1 MMNKFFTE
9 TLRKLNVGEMFEYT
23 GKLIVMRDA
32 AQKRLVEMENNGKIL
47 PVELKDALIFYAG
60 PTFSKGSIVIGPTTS
75 KRMDRFLEFLGR
87 HSVVGTIG
95 KGERTPEGVE
105 IIKKFKMIY
114 FVTPSGCAAYLG
126 KKIKSWKIVAFEDL
140 GPEAVYEIEV
150 ENFPLLVVVSAL

>member
-1 MMNKFFTE
+1 MNEILTE
-9 TLRKLNVGEMFEYT
+9 TLKKLNVGEMFEYT

-32 AQKRLVEMENNGKIL
+32 AQKRLVEMEDNGKTL
-47 PVELKDALIFYAG
+47 PVELKNALVFYAG
-60 PTFSKGSIVIGPTTS
+60 PTFSKGNIIIGPTTS

-87 HSVVGTIG
+87 HGVIGTIG

-105 IIKKFKMIY
+105 TIKKYKMIY

-126 KKIKSWKIVAFEDL
+126 KKIKSWKVVAFEDL

-150 ENFPLLVVVSAL
+150 ENFPLLVVISAL